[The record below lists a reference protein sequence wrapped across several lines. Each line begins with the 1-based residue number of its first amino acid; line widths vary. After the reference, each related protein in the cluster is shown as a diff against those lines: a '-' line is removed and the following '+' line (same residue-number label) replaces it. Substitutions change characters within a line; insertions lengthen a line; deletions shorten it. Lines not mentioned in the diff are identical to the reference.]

1 MNREGN
7 MLQRLLAMTI
17 TSVLLLIPA
26 ALNAQE
32 EMMMDPSFELQ
43 TAETLDGEM
52 WYEDGDGLIITV
64 ELDAGTAR
72 TGANCVAITGNN
84 EWTGIGQGPI
94 YLIPETEYILSVW
107 VQGGDIENSG
117 TLGLWDEIA
126 DDGFE
131 LWDWNANSEEWVELT
146 LTFTSFAAEG
156 EYWFWLGSEAAAE
169 GVVFRVDD
177 ISLME
182 STVSVEEATDAMP
195 AEYALGQNYPN
206 PFNPTTTMEFVLP
219 AAGAV
224 EMAVYDLAGHKVR
237 TLRNENMSSG
247 VYTVTWN
254 GRDDAGNEA
263 TTGLYF
269 YRLTAGG
276 TSLTKKML
284 LLK

>member
-1 MNREGN
+1 